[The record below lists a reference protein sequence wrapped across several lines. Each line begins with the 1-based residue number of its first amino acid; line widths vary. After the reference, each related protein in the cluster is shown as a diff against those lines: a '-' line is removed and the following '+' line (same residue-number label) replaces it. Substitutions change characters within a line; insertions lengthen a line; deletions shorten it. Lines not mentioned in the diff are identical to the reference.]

1 MGRDEGQRMDGHGAR
16 PPALRHRVLGTL
28 RHRIVSGELAA
39 GSRLLEMDLA
49 TEMGVSRGPV
59 REAIRHLEQEGLVET
74 FTHRGAVVLGVPDD
88 EIDGIYELR
97 GMIEAR
103 ATVRAFRFVNEA
115 DLEFLA
121 GLVTDM
127 DGAYARGD
135 IGEVAEMDLRFH
147 GRIVELSGM
156 ALMKRIWTSL
166 DGLVRVR
173 TYQRLDRPGREAQ
186 TLATSG
192 IASHADLIGVLRSK
206 DARLARRLAFE
217 HVVMGA
223 PSMGA
228 DDVQDD

>member
-1 MGRDEGQRMDGHGAR
+1 MDGEDGR
-16 PPALRHRVLGTL
+16 PQALRVRVLGTL
-28 RHRIVSGELAA
+28 RRRIVSGELAA
-39 GSRLLEMDLA
+39 GSRLLETELA

-103 ATVRAFRFVNEA
+103 ATVRAFRYVNEA
-115 DLEFLA
+115 DLEYLA
-121 GLVTDM
+121 GLVAEM
-127 DGAYARGD
+127 DAAYARGD
-135 IGEVAEMDLRFH
+135 IGEVAELDLRFH
-147 GRIVELSGM
+147 GRIVELSGL
-156 ALMKRIWTSL
+156 ALMRRIWSSL

-173 TYQRLDRPGREAQ
+173 TYQRLDRPGREAR
-186 TLATSG
+186 TLATAG

-206 DARLARRLAFE
+206 DPRLGRRLAFE

-223 PSMGA
+223 GSVDPEASLP
-228 DDVQDD
+228 D